1 MNHFYCTGA
10 FEVRAQIAASGQ
22 ANGVSTGGPYTS
34 TIRVRPI
41 FGVRMS
47 STWWA
52 VVYDQSTVLGLR
64 GSAEPST
71 IEYSLSLPPCI
82 WLRKVH
88 AVRKLLLC

>member
-10 FEVRAQIAASGQ
+10 VEVRAQIAASGQ

-41 FGVRMS
+41 FGAKLGIRKS

-52 VVYDQSTVLGLR
+52 LVYDQSTALGYVVQR
-64 GSAEPST
+64 
-71 IEYSLSLPPCI
+71 SLPEFRYI
-82 WLRKVH
+82 H
-88 AVRKLLLC
+88 G